1 MLDIDGFLTS
11 SEFLFPLATIIAQL
25 LTGFFQMLLG
35 SWLGT

>member
-11 SEFLFPLATIIAQL
+11 SEFLFTLATLIAEL